1 MKIYISYILLILLF
15 PALTFSQISDSEINL
30 NRIQKD
36 TVSLSEQIDVTGFY
50 NGINIADA
58 PSNIFILNEKE
69 INSRN
74 GKNAGEIINS
84 LPGVFIKSYGN
95 QSLQS
100 ISINGLGAEQT
111 VILIDG
117 VKINSAQNGQ
127 FDLSLIDKNNIKKI
141 ELMQNG
147 YSALY
152 GSDAISGVVNI
163 ITDDNNSF
171 KKYFNLKTEYGS
183 YNTRKFSFSGNSNI
197 NNLNFSLFIS
207 NSASDNNFDYYFD
220 NGLERELKSREFAK
234 YFSNEYSFSSSLIL
248 NNINV
253 KLSSSLL
260 NSDREI
266 PSIETGNQPVK
277 TKQLD
282 KNWNTNLNMIYLTG
296 KSKITSEFNF
306 QNNLM
311 NYTTLPVINS
321 YYKNISLSNISKLFL
336 DFNNLSTTSG
346 FEIKVSSLESN
357 QLKPDIKR
365 NTYSLFSVSEFNFH
379 NLKFFPSL
387 RYEYIDDLK
396 KSVWIYKVGIN
407 FKPFSKVN
415 LNLKSNYGNNFA
427 APTFNALYWRQGGNP
442 DLKPE
447 TSENFELGLFYTG
460 STLLDY
466 KFNLS
471 YLKINFKDRIIWI
484 PQRNFIW
491 SPFNIGES
499 VSDIFNLGLEIS
511 KILSNDFNFNAG
523 VHLTSNKSIKKNK
536 SGADDNTYDKQ
547 LIYIPEQQIK
557 ANTGIN
563 YKSLSINFIYSNLGK
578 RFSDQENL
586 ISLPPV
592 NLLDANIK
600 YTISI
605 FSVESEFKI
614 EINNIT
620 NTDYQ
625 IISGYPMPLRNYN
638 LNLNLKYIY

>member
-1 MKIYISYILLILLF
+1 MKIYISYILFFLLF
-15 PALTFSQISDSEINL
+15 PVITFSQFSDSENNL
-30 NRIQKD
+30 NRIQND

-50 NGINIADA
+50 NGISIADA
-58 PSNIFILNEKE
+58 PSNIYILNEKE

-117 VKINSAQNGQ
+117 VKINSVQNGQ

-163 ITDDNNSF
+163 ITLDKNSF
-171 KKYFNLKTEYGS
+171 KKYLNLKTEFGS

-234 YFSNEYSFSSSLIL
+234 YFSTEYSFSSSLLL
-248 NNINV
+248 NNFNV

-266 PSIETGNQPVK
+266 PSIETGNQTVK

-282 KNWNTNLNMIYLTG
+282 KNWNTNLNLVYLTG
-296 KSKITSEFNF
+296 KSKLSSEFNF

-321 YYKNISLSNISKLFL
+321 YYKNISVSNISKLSL
-336 DFNNLSTTSG
+336 DFNNFSSTSG
-346 FEIKVSSLESN
+346 FEIKYTSLESN
-357 QLKPDIKR
+357 QLKPGIKR
-365 NTYSLFSVSEFNFH
+365 NTYSLFSVSEINFQ
-379 NLKFFPSL
+379 NFKFFPSL

-407 FKPFSKVN
+407 FKPIPKVN
-415 LNLKSNYGNNFA
+415 LNLKGNFGNNFA
-427 APTFNALYWRQGGNP
+427 APTFNALYWKQGGNP

-447 TSENFELGLFYTG
+447 TSENLELGLYYSG

-466 KFNLS
+466 KINLS

-499 VSDIFNLGLEIS
+499 ISDVFNLGFEIS
-511 KILSNDFNFNAG
+511 KKLSDDFNFIFG
-523 VHLTSNKSIKKNK
+523 FHFTSNKSIKKNK
-536 SGADDNTYDKQ
+536 SGVDDNTYDKQ

-563 YKSLSINFIYSNLGK
+563 YKSLSLNLLYSNVGK

-586 ISLPPV
+586 ISLSPV

-600 YTISI
+600 YTFSI

-638 LNLNLKYIY
+638 LNLNLKYFY

>member
-1 MKIYISYILLILLF
+1 MKIYISYILFFLLF
-15 PALTFSQISDSEINL
+15 PVITLSQVSDSENNL
-30 NRIQKD
+30 NRIQND

-50 NGINIADA
+50 NGINIANA
-58 PSNIFILNEKE
+58 PSNIYILNEKE

-117 VKINSAQNGQ
+117 VKINSVQNGQ

-163 ITDDNNSF
+163 ITLDNNSF
-171 KKYFNLKTEYGS
+171 KKYLNLKTEFGS
-183 YNTRKFSFSGNSNI
+183 YNTRKLSLSGNSNF

-248 NNINV
+248 NNFNV

-282 KNWNTNLNMIYLTG
+282 KNWNTILNLVYLTG

-321 YYKNISLSNISKLFL
+321 YYKNISVSNISKLSL
-336 DFNNLSTTSG
+336 DFKNLSSTSG
-346 FEIKVSSLESN
+346 LEIKYSSLESN
-357 QLKPDIKR
+357 QLKPGIKR
-365 NTYSLFSVSEFNFH
+365 NTYSLFSVSEINFQ
-379 NLKFFPSL
+379 NFKFFPSI

-396 KSVWIYKVGIN
+396 KSVWIYKAGIN
-407 FKPFSKVN
+407 FKPIPKVN
-415 LNLKSNYGNNFA
+415 LNLKGNFGNNFA
-427 APTFNALYWRQGGNP
+427 APTFNALYWKQGGNP

-447 TSENFELGLFYTG
+447 TSENLELGLYYSG

-499 VSDIFNLGLEIS
+499 VSYVFNLGLEIS
-511 KILSNDFNFNAG
+511 KNISADFNFIAG
-523 VHLTSNKSIKKNK
+523 FHFTSNKSIKKNK
-536 SGADDNTYDKQ
+536 SGVEDQTYDKQ

-563 YKSLSINFIYSNLGK
+563 YKSLSLNLLYSNLGK

-586 ISLPPV
+586 ISLSPV

-600 YTISI
+600 YNFNLFSI
-605 FSVESEFKI
+605 ESEFKI

-638 LNLNLKYIY
+638 LNLNLKYFY

>member
-1 MKIYISYILLILLF
+1 MKIYISYIFFFLLF
-15 PALTFSQISDSEINL
+15 PVITLSQISDSENNL
-30 NRIQKD
+30 NGIQKD

-58 PSNIFILNEKE
+58 PSNIYILNEKE

-84 LPGVFIKSYGN
+84 FPGVFIKSYGN

-111 VILIDG
+111 VILING
-117 VKINSAQNGQ
+117 VKINSVQNGQ

-152 GSDAISGVVNI
+152 GSDAVSGVVNI
-163 ITDDNNSF
+163 ITLDNNSF
-171 KKYFNLKTEYGS
+171 KKYLNLKTEFGS
-183 YNTRKFSFSGNSNI
+183 YNTRKLSLSGNSNF

-248 NNINV
+248 NNFNV

-282 KNWNTNLNMIYLTG
+282 KNWNTILNLVYLTG

-321 YYKNISLSNISKLFL
+321 YYKNISVSNISKISL
-336 DFNNLSTTSG
+336 DFKNLSSTSG
-346 FEIKVSSLESN
+346 FEIKYSSLESN
-357 QLKPDIKR
+357 QLKPGIKR
-365 NTYSLFSVSEFNFH
+365 NTYSLFSVSEIIFH

-396 KSVWIYKVGIN
+396 KSVWIYKVGTN
-407 FKPFSKVN
+407 FKPFPKVN
-415 LNLKSNYGNNFA
+415 LNLKGNYGNNFA
-427 APTFNALYWRQGGNP
+427 APTFNALYWKQGGNP

-447 TSENFELGLFYTG
+447 TSENLELGLYYSG

-466 KFNLS
+466 KFNFS

-499 VSDIFNLGLEIS
+499 VADVFNLGLEIS
-511 KILSNDFNFNAG
+511 KNISDDFNFIAG
-523 VHLTSNKSIKKNK
+523 VHFTSNKSIKKNK
-536 SGADDNTYDKQ
+536 SGVDDNTYDKQ

-557 ANTGIN
+557 ANAGIN
-563 YKSLSINFIYSNLGK
+563 YKSISLNFLYSNLGK

-586 ISLPPV
+586 ISLSPV
-592 NLLDANIK
+592 NLLDANIQ
-600 YTISI
+600 YTFSI

-614 EINNIT
+614 EINNLT